1 MDPERALISSS
12 DNRKREVLAP
22 WSSTRSRPLQQALVP
37 FENGAEGQG
46 LLIIPG
52 SGRSHE
58 LHPTILHRRPRSR
71 AMNLALLSLAGLL
84 ALVVLYAATP
94 LTAGAAL
101 QLNNFAAGTN
111 IFKIPPTPTRTPTPT
126 PPPVVSSGGGGTA
139 PNPGSSAIISE
150 INSVFGSYG
159 AGAVNVATCES
170 GLNPNAYN
178 GISIMGSH
186 AEGIFQILYPSTWDT
201 TSESGQSPYN
211 ADANILAAHQMF
223 VRDGYSW
230 REWVCQP

>member
-1 MDPERALISSS
+1 MNIALI
-12 DNRKREVLAP
+12 
-22 WSSTRSRPLQQALVP
+22 
-37 FENGAEGQG
+37 
-46 LLIIPG
+46 
-52 SGRSHE
+52 
-58 LHPTILHRRPRSR
+58 
-71 AMNLALLSLAGLL
+71 SLAGLL

-101 QLNNFAAGTN
+101 QLNNFAAGAN
-111 IFKIPPTPTRTPTPT
+111 LFKLPPTPTLTPTPT
-126 PPPVVSSGGGGTA
+126 PQPVATGGGGTA
-139 PNPGSSAIISE
+139 PNPGSSAIIAE
-150 INSVFGSYG
+150 INSVFGSYA

-178 GISIMGSH
+178 SISVVGSH

-201 TSESGQSPYN
+201 TSEASQSPYN
-211 ADANILAAHQMF
+211 ANANILAAHEMF